1 MSGPI
6 LKVDDL
12 RTHFRLRS
20 GMLKA
25 VDGLSFELEAGKV
38 LCIVGES
45 GSGKSVT
52 AQSIMRLIEPPGR
65 IVGGNVTF
73 GGQNLLALTEREM
86 EDLRGNRIGMI
97 FQDPMTSLNPVF
109 TIGEQIVET
118 IIAHTRVSR
127 DDARARAVELMRL
140 VGIPEPE
147 GRLSD
152 YPHQFSGG
160 MRQRVLIAI
169 AIACEPDILI
179 ADEPTTALDVT
190 IQAQILRLLA
200 DIQKKLGSGMILIT
214 HDLGVVAAMA
224 DEVLVMYSGRM
235 VEYGDV
241 KTIFRNPR
249 HPYTLGLLDS
259 IIKLDDSRDSELR
272 SISGLPPIPIDPPPG
287 CAFRDRCV
295 RAIDLCGEQDPPP
308 VATSTGSTAVCH
320 VVAADE
326 ARGEGAGAGAGA
338 AP

>member
-1 MSGPI
+1 MSESI
-6 LKVDDL
+6 LSVRGLK
-12 RTHFRLRS
+12 THFRLRT
-20 GMLKA
+20 GTLKA
-25 VDGLSFELEAGKV
+25 VDGLSFELQAGRV

-52 AQSIMRLIEPPGR
+52 AQSIMRLIELPGR
-65 IVGGNVTF
+65 IVDGAISF
-73 GGQNLLALTEREM
+73 CDQDLLALTEHEM

-109 TIGEQIVET
+109 TIGEQIIET
-118 IIAHTRVSR
+118 IIAHTGASKEE
-127 DDARARAVELMRL
+127 ARARAVELMRL

-190 IQAQILRLLA
+190 IQAQILRLLS
-200 DIQKKLGSGMILIT
+200 DIQKKLGSAMILIT
-214 HDLGVVAAMA
+214 HDLGVVSAMA
-224 DEVLVMYSGRM
+224 DEVLVVYSGRM

-259 IIKLDDSRDSELR
+259 IIKLDDSRESELR

-295 RAIDLCGEQDPPP
+295 RAMDICGAQDPPW
-308 VATSTGSTAVCH
+308 VETATGSTAVCH
-320 VVAADE
+320 AVE
-326 ARGEGAGAGAGA
+326 AEEAGGPATGA

>member
-1 MSGPI
+1 MSEPVLSVRG
-6 LKVDDL
+6 LK
-12 RTHFRLRS
+12 THFRLRT
-20 GMLKA
+20 GTLKA
-25 VDGLSFELEAGKV
+25 VDGLSFELQAGRV

-52 AQSIMRLIEPPGR
+52 AQSIMRLIELPGR
-65 IVGGNVTF
+65 IVDGDITF
-73 GGQNLLALTEREM
+73 RDQDLLALTEHEM

-118 IIAHTRVSR
+118 IIAHTGASKEE
-127 DDARARAVELMRL
+127 ARARAVELMRL

-190 IQAQILRLLA
+190 IQAQILRLLS
-200 DIQKKLGSGMILIT
+200 DIQKKLGSAMILIT
-214 HDLGVVAAMA
+214 HDLGVVSAMA

-259 IIKLDDSRDSELR
+259 IIKLDDSRESELR

-295 RAIDLCGEQDPPP
+295 KAMDICGEQDPPW
-308 VATSTGSTAVCH
+308 VETATGSTAVCH
-320 VVAADE
+320 AVQAEEAA
-326 ARGEGAGAGAGA
+326 GQGA

>member
-12 RTHFRLRS
+12 RTHFRLRT
-20 GMLKA
+20 GTLKA
-25 VDGLSFELEAGKV
+25 VDGLSFELEAGRV

-52 AQSIMRLIEPPGR
+52 AQSIMRLIQPPGR

-73 GGQNLLALTEREM
+73 GDQDLLALTEREM

-118 IIAHTRVSR
+118 IIAHTGVSR
-127 DDARARAVELMRL
+127 DNARARAVELMRL

-259 IIKLDDSRDSELR
+259 IIKLDDSRESELR

-295 RAIDLCGEQDPPP
+295 RAIDLCGEQDPPS
-308 VATSTGSTAVCH
+308 VATGTGSTAVCH

-326 ARGEGAGAGAGA
+326 AGGEGAGEGAL
-338 AP
+338 P

>member
-12 RTHFRLRS
+12 RTYFRLRS

-65 IVGGNVTF
+65 IVGGAVTF
-73 GGQNLLALTEREM
+73 GDQDLLALTEREM

-259 IIKLDDSRDSELR
+259 IIKLDDTRDSELR

-295 RAIDLCGEQDPPP
+295 QAIDLCGEQDPPA
-308 VATSTGSTAVCH
+308 VATATGSTAVCH

-326 ARGEGAGAGAGA
+326 AGGTGAGAV
-338 AP
+338 P

>member
-1 MSGPI
+1 MSAPI
-6 LKVDDL
+6 LRVDDL
-12 RTHFRLRS
+12 RTHFRLRT
-20 GMLKA
+20 GTLKA
-25 VDGLSFELEAGKV
+25 VDGLSFELRPGRV

-52 AQSIMRLIEPPGR
+52 AQSIMRLIQPPGR
-65 IVGGNVTF
+65 IVGGAVSYRDRD
-73 GGQNLLALTEREM
+73 LLALGEREM

-118 IIAHTRVSR
+118 IVAHRGVNK
-127 DDARARAVELMRL
+127 DAARARAGELMRL

-147 GRLSD
+147 GRLGD

-190 IQAQILRLLA
+190 IQAQILRLLS
-200 DIQKKLGSGMILIT
+200 DIQKKLGSAMILIT

-224 DEVLVMYSGRM
+224 DDVLVMYSGRM

-249 HPYTLGLLDS
+249 HPYTVGLLDS
-259 IIKLDDSRDSELR
+259 IIRLDDSRESVLR
-272 SISGLPPIPIDPPPG
+272 SIPGLPPVPIDPPPG
-287 CAFRDRCV
+287 CAFRDRCD
-295 RAIDLCGEQDPPP
+295 RALALCGQRDPAA
-308 VATSTGSTAVCH
+308 VETRTGSTAVCH
-320 VVAADE
+320 AVEAEEAAS
-326 ARGEGAGAGAGA
+326 GAVS
-338 AP
+338 

>member
-12 RTHFRLRS
+12 RTYFRLRS

-65 IVGGNVTF
+65 IVGGAVTF
-73 GGQNLLALTEREM
+73 GDQDLLALTEREM

-109 TIGEQIVET
+109 TIGEQIIET

-259 IIKLDDSRDSELR
+259 IIKLDDSRESELR
-272 SISGLPPIPIDPPPG
+272 SISGLPPIPIDLPPG

-295 RAIDLCGEQDPPP
+295 RAIDLCGEQDPPS
-308 VATSTGSTAVCH
+308 VATGTGSTAVCH

-326 ARGEGAGAGAGA
+326 AGGEGAGEGAL
-338 AP
+338 P

>member
-1 MSGPI
+1 MVSEPV
-6 LKVDDL
+6 LRVDDL
-12 RTHFRLRS
+12 RTHFRLRT
-20 GMLKA
+20 GTLKA
-25 VDGLSFELEAGKV
+25 VDGISFELHPGRV

-52 AQSIMRLIEPPGR
+52 AQSIMRLIQPPGR
-65 IVGGNVTF
+65 IVGGAMSF
-73 GGQNLLALTEREM
+73 HDQDLLALTERQM

-118 IIAHTRVSR
+118 IVAHRGVNKEK
-127 DDARARAVELMRL
+127 ARGRAVELMRL

-147 GRLSD
+147 RRLTD

-190 IQAQILRLLA
+190 IQAQILRLLS
-200 DIQKKLGSGMILIT
+200 DIQKKLGSAMILIT
-214 HDLGVVAAMA
+214 HDLGVVSAMA
-224 DEVLVMYSGRM
+224 DDVLVMYSGRM

-241 KTIFRNPR
+241 KTIFRKPR
-249 HPYTLGLLDS
+249 HPYTVGLLDS
-259 IIKLDDSRDSELR
+259 IIRLDDSRESELR
-272 SISGLPPIPIDPPPG
+272 SISGLPPVPIDPPPG
-287 CAFRDRCV
+287 CAFRDRCD
-295 RAIDLCGEQDPPP
+295 RAIALCGERDPAP
-308 VATSTGSTAVCH
+308 VETRTGSTAVCH
-320 VVAADE
+320 VVESEEAAST
-326 ARGEGAGAGAGA
+326 GA
-338 AP
+338 PS

>member
-1 MSGPI
+1 MSEPI
-6 LKVDDL
+6 LSVRGLK
-12 RTHFRLRS
+12 THFRLRT
-20 GMLKA
+20 GTLKA
-25 VDGLSFELEAGKV
+25 VDGLSFELQAGRV

-52 AQSIMRLIEPPGR
+52 AQSIMRLIELPGR
-65 IVGGNVTF
+65 IVDGAISF
-73 GGQNLLALTEREM
+73 RDQDLLALTEHEM

-118 IIAHTRVSR
+118 IIAHTGASKEE
-127 DDARARAVELMRL
+127 ARARAVELMRL

-190 IQAQILRLLA
+190 IQAQILRLLS
-200 DIQKKLGSGMILIT
+200 DIQKKLGSAMILIT
-214 HDLGVVAAMA
+214 HDLGVVSAMA

-259 IIKLDDSRDSELR
+259 IIKLDDSRESELR

-295 RAIDLCGEQDPPP
+295 KAMDVCGEQDPPW
-308 VATSTGSTAVCH
+308 VETATGSTAVCH
-320 VVAADE
+320 AVQAE
-326 ARGEGAGAGAGA
+326 EGAAGAGQGA

>member
-1 MSGPI
+1 MSDAV

-12 RTHFRLRS
+12 RTHFRLRA
-20 GMLKA
+20 GTLKA
-25 VDGLSFELEAGKV
+25 VDGLSFELQAGRV

-52 AQSIMRLIEPPGR
+52 AQSIMRLIMPPGR
-65 IVGGNVTF
+65 IVQGGITF
-73 GGQNLLALTEREM
+73 RDQDLLALTEREM

-118 IIAHTRVSR
+118 IVAHTSLSGE
-127 DDARARAVELMRL
+127 DARARAVELMRL

-190 IQAQILRLLA
+190 IQAQILRLLS
-200 DIQKKLGSGMILIT
+200 DVQKKLGSAMILIT
-214 HDLGVVAAMA
+214 HDLGVVSAMA

-249 HPYTLGLLDS
+249 HPYTQGLLDS
-259 IIKLDDSRDSELR
+259 IIKLDDSRESELR

-295 RAIDLCGEQDPPP
+295 KAFDLCGEQDPPW
-308 VATSTGSTAVCH
+308 VETGTGSTAVCH
-320 VVAADE
+320 AVAAE
-326 ARGEGAGAGAGA
+326 EA